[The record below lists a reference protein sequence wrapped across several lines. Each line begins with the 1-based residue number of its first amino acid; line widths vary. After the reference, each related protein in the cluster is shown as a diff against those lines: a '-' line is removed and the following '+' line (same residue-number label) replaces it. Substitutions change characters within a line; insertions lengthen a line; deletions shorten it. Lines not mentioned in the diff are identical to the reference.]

1 MLAPLFHVSPIA
13 ELEAGRLLVL
23 LATVAI
29 CALIFVLTRRSGANT
44 AAALILT
51 LAFALSPLLQ
61 PWGFEF
67 RVDLPALAFELAG
80 LFLFQVGL
88 LLLSGVAF
96 VCAYF
101 TKQSY
106 VSGIAAVVLYCV
118 LNSRRRHAVTLS
130 VIWFGSVAAL
140 TALLRWVFPEYLLN
154 VYIALGASLNLSITA
169 GLLGR
174 VLFWQFPLAAIA
186 AFSLFRQ
193 GPRCNV
199 AACYLIVTL
208 VTASV
213 FSMRWGS
220 NIYYFLPTLA
230 GAEIV
235 AGPLLSDLLER
246 SNTLSLPL
254 KLTGGAAI
262 AWVLIVPLLLA
273 GVTDLPAIRRAI
285 TRYDFGCP
293 YQERRPLDERAL
305 RLLDSVKGPV
315 ITDDF
320 ILVLYDS
327 HVEGIDLMPLRA
339 MFEGG
344 RFDDR
349 PLVDDIERRRIAA
362 FALDWQLLDRQWQ
375 GRKFFW
381 PRLRRA
387 ILDNYVPVPGVGP
400 PYLMIPKPSTGVPSS
415 AR

>member
-1 MLAPLFHVSPIA
+1 
-13 ELEAGRLLVL
+13 
-23 LATVAI
+23 
-29 CALIFVLTRRSGANT
+29 
-44 AAALILT
+44 
-51 LAFALSPLLQ
+51 
-61 PWGFEF
+61 
-67 RVDLPALAFELAG
+67 
-80 LFLFQVGL
+80 
-88 LLLSGVAF
+88 
-96 VCAYF
+96 
-101 TKQSY
+101 
-106 VSGIAAVVLYCV
+106 
-118 LNSRRRHAVTLS
+118 
-130 VIWFGSVAAL
+130 
-140 TALLRWVFPEYLLN
+140 
-154 VYIALGASLNLSITA
+154 
-169 GLLGR
+169 
-174 VLFWQFPLAAIA
+174 
-186 AFSLFRQ
+186 
-193 GPRCNV
+193 
-199 AACYLIVTL
+199 
-208 VTASV
+208 
-213 FSMRWGS
+213 
-220 NIYYFLPTLA
+220 
-230 GAEIV
+230 
-235 AGPLLSDLLER
+235 
-246 SNTLSLPL
+246 
-254 KLTGGAAI
+254 
-262 AWVLIVPLLLA
+262 
-273 GVTDLPAIRRAI
+273 VTDLPAIRRAI